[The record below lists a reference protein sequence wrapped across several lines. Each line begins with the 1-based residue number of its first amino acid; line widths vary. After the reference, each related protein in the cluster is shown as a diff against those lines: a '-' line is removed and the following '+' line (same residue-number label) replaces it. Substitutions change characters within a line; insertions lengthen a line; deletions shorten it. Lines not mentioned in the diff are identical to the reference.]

1 MNNAAVDISY
11 EARATRA
18 CEIKRE
24 LKRLGR
30 ELAELEPALLDGL
43 ADGETVATAAGALT
57 RIRGGETR
65 RLDAKAA
72 TAALESAGLP
82 VPYAVSQRRASL
94 RYAV

>member
-18 CEIKRE
+18 CTIKSQIKR
-24 LKRLGR
+24 LAR
-30 ELAELEPALLDGL
+30 ELAELEPELLEGL

-57 RIRGGETR
+57 RVKGGETR
-65 RLDAKAA
+65 RVDAKAA
-72 TAALESAGLP
+72 KAALEAAGIP